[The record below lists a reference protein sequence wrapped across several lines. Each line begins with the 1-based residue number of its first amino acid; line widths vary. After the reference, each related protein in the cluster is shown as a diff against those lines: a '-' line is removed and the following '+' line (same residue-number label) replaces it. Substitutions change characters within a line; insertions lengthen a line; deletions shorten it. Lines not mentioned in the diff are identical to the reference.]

1 MVEPADGATAA
12 PSPSRPSP
20 SVEAQSQLIE
30 TVNAL
35 QIITKQSEFLQPPTN
50 DDSIVNFSKLSDAFS
65 AFQVCF
71 AELHRHVVSIGTL
84 IDSMRPLDT
93 TSTIPLSVSSLP
105 AAAAAAPEPEPATEQ
120 EPEPSSEF
128 DPSEEEEVEVKSP
141 CLELKSTRSELESIC
156 ERTDGR
162 GLRKYMITH
171 LSDIN
176 VLLEEVPK
184 ALKLSRN
191 PARLVLDCVGK
202 FYLQWSRAYV
212 KGSPVVN
219 GRKASILVLDCFLL
233 MGIDEGVEFEK
244 EVKEESEKAALA
256 WRKRLIAEGG
266 LRKAYDMDARGLLL
280 LTGCFGIPGEF
291 RNEDIRDLLLA
302 SPFKKNMSGALTRS
316 NVFMAKITEIIEGMV
331 NQKMEIEA
339 VDFAYTFG
347 MEDRFNSQKLV
358 TTFLRESKEPLKKMK
373 GKWQGSLATVHEA
386 KMKHLFALR
395 SVIKCSRRHNIDL
408 SKLLPGWK
416 INEQI
421 MSLEKEIE
429 VGEKKMVQKRK
440 NDETESSGMISN
452 KEAKQSHFPNPRL
465 QQERVVNHI
474 DSNTTLL
481 EGGTAGHMFGLSP
494 SVLHGPGGHGRT
506 LVDNTPM
513 QIGSHH
519 TGQLYGLHGDVA
531 VYDRLLSHSYAY
543 GPSSYLAGSTG
554 LPNTKPG
561 DAYRPPPYL
570 AGSTGL
576 PNTKP
581 GDAYRPP
588 PYLEGSKGLPNA
600 IPTDVAGRSSASNPY
615 QFGDTVATSE
625 LYRSSGL
632 RAVDV
637 VPPAA
642 SAHHS
647 SYLYTGPDSF
657 ALGRHYLQP

>member
-1 MVEPADGATAA
+1 MVEPADAATAA

-20 SVEAQSQLIE
+20 AVEAQSQLIE

-35 QIITKQSEFLQPPTN
+35 QNITKQSEFLQPPTN

-93 TSTIPLSVSSLP
+93 TSTTPLSVSSLP
-105 AAAAAAPEPEPATEQ
+105 AAAAAAPEQ

-202 FYLQWSRAYV
+202 FYLQGSRAYV

-266 LRKAYDMDARGLLL
+266 FRKAYDMDTRGLLL
-280 LTGCFGIPGEF
+280 LIGCFGIPGEF

-302 SPFKKNMSGALTRS
+302 SPFKKNISGSLTRS
-316 NVFMAKITEIIEGMV
+316 NVFMAKITGPIFM
-331 NQKMEIEA
+331 
-339 VDFAYTFG
+339 
-347 MEDRFNSQKLV
+347 NSICL
-358 TTFLRESKEPLKKMK
+358 
-373 GKWQGSLATVHEA
+373 
-386 KMKHLFALR
+386 
-395 SVIKCSRRHNIDL
+395 
-408 SKLLPGWK
+408 
-416 INEQI
+416 
-421 MSLEKEIE
+421 
-429 VGEKKMVQKRK
+429 
-440 NDETESSGMISN
+440 
-452 KEAKQSHFPNPRL
+452 
-465 QQERVVNHI
+465 
-474 DSNTTLL
+474 
-481 EGGTAGHMFGLSP
+481 
-494 SVLHGPGGHGRT
+494 
-506 LVDNTPM
+506 
-513 QIGSHH
+513 
-519 TGQLYGLHGDVA
+519 
-531 VYDRLLSHSYAY
+531 
-543 GPSSYLAGSTG
+543 
-554 LPNTKPG
+554 
-561 DAYRPPPYL
+561 
-570 AGSTGL
+570 
-576 PNTKP
+576 
-581 GDAYRPP
+581 
-588 PYLEGSKGLPNA
+588 
-600 IPTDVAGRSSASNPY
+600 
-615 QFGDTVATSE
+615 
-625 LYRSSGL
+625 
-632 RAVDV
+632 
-637 VPPAA
+637 
-642 SAHHS
+642 
-647 SYLYTGPDSF
+647 
-657 ALGRHYLQP
+657 

>member
-1 MVEPADGATAA
+1 MVEPADAATAA
-12 PSPSRPSP
+12 PSPSRPLP
-20 SVEAQSQLIE
+20 AVEAQSQLIE

-35 QIITKQSEFLQPPTN
+35 QNITKQSEFLQPPIN
-50 DDSIVNFSKLSDAFS
+50 DDSIAKFSKLSDAFS

-93 TSTIPLSVSSLP
+93 TSTTPLSVSSLP
-105 AAAAAAPEPEPATEQ
+105 AAAAPGPEPAM
-120 EPEPSSEF
+120 EF
-128 DPSEEEEVEVKSP
+128 GPSEEEKVEVKSP

-156 ERTDGR
+156 KRVDGR

-171 LSDIN
+171 ISDIN

-202 FYLQWSRAYV
+202 FYLQGSRAYV

-233 MGIDEGVEFEK
+233 MGIDEGVEIEK
-244 EVKEESEKAALA
+244 EVKEEAEKAALA

-266 LRKAYDMDARGLLL
+266 LRKVYDMDARGLLL
-280 LTGCFGIPGEF
+280 LIGCFGIPGAF
-291 RNEDIRDLLLA
+291 SNEDIRDLFLA
-302 SPFKKNMSGALTRS
+302 SPFKKNISCSLTRS

-331 NQKMEIEA
+331 NQKMEMEA
-339 VDFAYTFG
+339 VDLAYTFG

-358 TTFLRESKEPLKKMK
+358 TTYLRESKEPLKKMK
-373 GKWQGSLATVHEA
+373 GKPQGSLAAVHEA
-386 KMKHLFALR
+386 KKKHLAALR

-421 MSLEKEIE
+421 MCLEKEIE
-429 VGEKKMVQKRK
+429 VGEKKMAQKRK

-481 EGGTAGHMFGLSP
+481 ESGTAGHMFGLSP
-494 SVLHGPGGHGRT
+494 LVLQWTWRSWK
-506 LVDNTPM
+506 DF
-513 QIGSHH
+513 
-519 TGQLYGLHGDVA
+519 
-531 VYDRLLSHSYAY
+531 
-543 GPSSYLAGSTG
+543 
-554 LPNTKPG
+554 
-561 DAYRPPPYL
+561 
-570 AGSTGL
+570 
-576 PNTKP
+576 
-581 GDAYRPP
+581 
-588 PYLEGSKGLPNA
+588 SK
-600 IPTDVAGRSSASNPY
+600 
-615 QFGDTVATSE
+615 
-625 LYRSSGL
+625 
-632 RAVDV
+632 
-637 VPPAA
+637 
-642 SAHHS
+642 
-647 SYLYTGPDSF
+647 
-657 ALGRHYLQP
+657 